1 MRSLARPRRREEEE
15 ESVFV
20 SMTDMTTSFL
30 FVVMI
35 LLAFF
40 ASRFTDSDVVPR
52 SRLEASEAARAEAE
66 AQVVQL
72 RAGLEKAEARIV
84 ELEAELAAA
93 TSERDA
99 AVAEAA
105 RLAAALREARA
116 EIAALRERL
125 AQVERERDELL
136 ARLAAMDAPDPLEEY
151 LRGVAASRRL
161 ALERLR
167 DAIEAQFP
175 DLDPVINSEADAL
188 RFEGE
193 GLFASGSSRLAPSR
207 RAVVKGIAESLDVV
221 LPCYTIGPRTAFDPE
236 CNPGFAI
243 IEAVQIE
250 GHTDR
255 VGSDL
260 DNMRL
265 STLRSMETYTAM
277 LARMPGL
284 VDHRNVEEEPVLSVA
299 GYGEDR
305 PVTDGSTEAARAVDR
320 RIDLRFIM
328 LSPSRSEEIAIIRQK
343 LAQGDE

>member
-52 SRLEASEAARAEAE
+52 DRLDASEAARDEAEAE
-66 AQVVQL
+66 VTRL
-72 RAGLEKAEARIV
+72 RTMLMKADARIAA
-84 ELEAELAAA
+84 LEANLNEANAA
-93 TSERDA
+93 RDA

-105 RLAAALREARA
+105 RLATTLREAQT
-116 EIAALRERL
+116 EIVELRRQLME
-125 AQVERERDELL
+125 VEAERDELR
-136 ARLAAMDAPDPLEEY
+136 ARLAAMEAPDPLEEY
-151 LRGVAASRRL
+151 LRGVAVSRRY
-161 ALERLR
+161 ALEALR
-167 DAIEAQFP
+167 DAIEARFP

-193 GLFASGSSRLAPSR
+193 GLFASGSWRLAPSR
-207 RAVVKGIAESLDVV
+207 RAVVEGIAASLDAV
-221 LPCYTIGPRTAFDPE
+221 LPCYTLGPRTAFEAE
-236 CNPGFAI
+236 CNPGYAV

-265 STLRSMETYTAM
+265 STLRSMETYAAM
-277 LARMPGL
+277 LGRVSGL
-284 VDHRNVEEEPVLSVA
+284 ADHRNMEDEPVLSVA
-299 GYGEDR
+299 GYGEGR
-305 PVTDGSTEAARAVDR
+305 PVTDGATEATRAVNR

-328 LSPSRSEEIAIIRQK
+328 LSPSRSEEIEIIRK
-343 LAQGDE
+343 RLTEADG